1 VELAVGGGIHDL
13 AAAHTSPELRLTCCG
28 FRRKYAFP
36 QPYLNVWLANPW
48 GPLNRLAM
56 LLSNGYGDV
65 RPGLPRRPGAEVSL
79 PVQPGQR
86 RQGLS
91 GRPLTANA
99 AIRRVCARTAA
110 GEGTG
115 YRGPAYR
122 TVVDPRRAF
131 PRPPAPAFAPAAIAS
146 VAVTRPAA
154 RLSRPAKPPV
164 RAPSRRSSSMARR

>member
-1 VELAVGGGIHDL
+1 MELAVGGGIHDL
-13 AAAHTSPELRLTCCG
+13 AAAQTSPELRLTCCG
-28 FRRKYAFP
+28 FRRNYAFP

-122 TVVDPRRAF
+122 TVVDPR
-131 PRPPAPAFAPAAIAS
+131 PGLSPAAGAGLPTGRYRQRGRDE
-146 VAVTRPAA
+146 AGGT
-154 RLSRPAKPPV
+154 LE
-164 RAPSRRSSSMARR
+164 PSC